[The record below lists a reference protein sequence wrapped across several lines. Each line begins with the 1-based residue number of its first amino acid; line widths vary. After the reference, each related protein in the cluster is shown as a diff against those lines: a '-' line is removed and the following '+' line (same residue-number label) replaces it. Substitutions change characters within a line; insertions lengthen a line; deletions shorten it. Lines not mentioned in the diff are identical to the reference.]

1 MMFKVIVNMK
11 IRAST
16 SVYRFMMTEDQIT
29 QKAATGITTE
39 FAGCLSEKGKFFPD
53 LILNWT

>member
-53 LILNWT
+53 LILN